1 MQEQEPTKTPLHDW
15 HIRKNASMA
24 LFGGYEM
31 PLWYSSTKGEHL
43 SVLTHAGLFD
53 TSHMSVVEVYGPDA
67 RALLQ
72 YCFSRNLEKCLRSG
86 KTPLYPGRSIY
97 GVFLNTQG
105 HVVDDAVISQ
115 TASDRYLAVV
125 NAGMGAPLA
134 NHLRDYA
141 VDHEAEVL
149 DRTDGVGKVDL
160 QGPESGL
167 ILSRLLPDPENVLT
181 DLPYFSFKGDIP
193 LENDSQSSVRL
204 RDGTP
209 LLLSRSGYTG
219 EFGFELFVPP
229 QRTEAVWNQLL
240 EAGEEHGLSP
250 CGLAARDSL
259 RTGAVL
265 PLSHQDIGDWPFLN
279 TPWDFALPWDE
290 TRQGFSKSFV
300 GAEALLRLEAAPLT
314 FPFVG
319 RDPRKVQVDA
329 STRVTTESGEELGS
343 VLTCTTDMG
352 IGWHENRI
360 YSIASPD
367 GPEGFKPKG
376 LSCGFVRLKRSL
388 ATEEK
393 LLLKDARR
401 SVQVFPTHSIRPDR
415 TARKSLNTML
425 GR

>member
-1 MQEQEPTKTPLHDW
+1 MHEQEPTKTPLHDW
-15 HIRKNASMA
+15 HIRNNASMA

-53 TSHMSVVEVYGPDA
+53 TSHMSMVEIYGPDA

-72 YCFSRNLEKCLRSG
+72 YCFSRNLEKCLQSG
-86 KTPLYPGRSIY
+86 KTPLYAGRSIY
-97 GVFLNTQG
+97 GVFLNAQG
-105 HVVDDAVISQ
+105 HVVDDAIISQ
-115 TASDRYLAVV
+115 VSPDHYLAVV
-125 NAGMGAPLA
+125 NAGMGGPLTS
-134 NHLRDYA
+134 HLRDYA
-141 VDHEAEVL
+141 VDHDVKIL
-149 DRTDGVGKVDL
+149 DGTDGVGKMDL
-160 QGPESGL
+160 QGPKSGL
-167 ILSRLLPDPENVLT
+167 ILSRLLADPQNVLT
-181 DLPYFSFKGDIP
+181 DLPYFSFKGSFP
-193 LENDSQSSVRL
+193 LETDSPSSVNL

-229 QRTEAVWNQLL
+229 QSTEAVWNQLL
-240 EAGEEHGLSP
+240 EAGEEHGLTP

-290 TRQGFSKSFV
+290 TRQGFSKPFA
-300 GAEALLRLEAAPLT
+300 GAEALLQLESAPVT
-314 FPFVG
+314 YPYVG
-319 RDPRKVQVDA
+319 RDPRKVQADA

-352 IGWHENRI
+352 IGWHGNRI
-360 YSIASPD
+360 YSIASPEK
-367 GPEGFKPKG
+367 PEGFKPKG
-376 LSCGFVRLKRSL
+376 LSCGFVRLKRPLS
-388 ATEEK
+388 AEEN

-401 SVQVFPTHSIRPDR
+401 SLRIFPTHNIRPDR
-415 TARKSLNTML
+415 TARNSLNKML
-425 GR
+425 AR